1 MDAFK
6 EMLDFYGLQR
16 IPYTSFKFTW
26 DNCRVEEENTK
37 LVLDK
42 AFLNPSGW
50 LLCLNAIVKH
60 LSNSVFNHLCLSLDL
75 EGPLVSSTS
84 NVR

>member
-6 EMLDFYGLQR
+6 EVLDFCGLQR
-16 IPYTSFKFTW
+16 IPYTCYKFTW
-26 DNCRVEEENTK
+26 DNFRVEKENTK

-42 AFLNPSGW
+42 AFLNSSGW
-50 LLCLNAIVKH
+50 LLCPNAIVKH
-60 LSNSVFNHLCLSLDL
+60 LSNSVSDHLCLSLDL
-75 EGPLVSSTS
+75 EGSLVSSTS